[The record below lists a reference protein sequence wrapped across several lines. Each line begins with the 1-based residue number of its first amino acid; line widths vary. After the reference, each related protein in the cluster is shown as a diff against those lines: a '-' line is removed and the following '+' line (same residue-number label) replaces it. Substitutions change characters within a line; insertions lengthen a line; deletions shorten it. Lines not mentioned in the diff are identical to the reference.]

1 VIGVLLHPFAVH
13 FPLALWLT
21 STLFDL
27 LAWRR
32 GDPVYR
38 RMAYWLVGLGLLG
51 ALASIVSGWIDLV
64 DQERQGVGP
73 GLLARHRLHSGVA
86 YTATVAYAVN
96 LGWRFRSQNRFAG
109 ALLVLSLVGAILIAI
124 AGYLGG
130 DLRTVM

>member
-1 VIGVLLHPFAVH
+1 VLLHPFAVH

-21 STLFDL
+21 STFFDL

-32 GDPVYR
+32 EDPVYR
-38 RMAYWLVGLGLLG
+38 RTAYWLVGLGLLG
-51 ALASIVSGWIDLV
+51 ALVSIVSGWIDLV

-73 GLLARHRLHSGVA
+73 GLLLRHRSHSGVA
-86 YTATVAYAVN
+86 YAATVVYAVN
-96 LGWRFRSQNRFAG
+96 LGWRFRSGNRLAG
-109 ALLVLSLVGAILIAI
+109 TLLVLSLVGAVLIAI